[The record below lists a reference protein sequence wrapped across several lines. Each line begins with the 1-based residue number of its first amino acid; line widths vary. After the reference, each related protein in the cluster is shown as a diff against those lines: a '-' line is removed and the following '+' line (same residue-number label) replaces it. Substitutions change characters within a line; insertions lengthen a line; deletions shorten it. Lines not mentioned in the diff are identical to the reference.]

1 MRSAR
6 YLLLLLAAF
15 TLSAQTPQRG
25 VFMGDID
32 KSADACTNFFN
43 YANGAWRAANPIP
56 PTMQR
61 WSRRWAAGEQNKDAL
76 RTIVDEIS
84 QKHDWAKGTIEQQIS
99 DFYGSCMDEKTINRL
114 GYTPIKPLLA
124 EIGSIQSRAALQ
136 GVMTHLHDLEIFVP
150 FGVGSSPDRHNPTQT
165 ILNVGAG
172 GLGLPDRD
180 YYLKPDKR
188 FAEAREKY
196 RAHVAKMFELTGYSK
211 AAAKKASD
219 AVFEFETGLAKW
231 HLDNVARRNPNN
243 TDHKY
248 TLRTLQAMT
257 PHFDWKRYLDRTGMT
272 ETEVNISQPLYIEA
286 VARAMASAPL
296 STWRDYLRWHAIN
309 AAAPHLSD
317 PFVEQNFAFYEQ
329 YLGGSKE
336 MKPRWKRC
344 VEAEDQ
350 LLGEALG
357 QKYVER
363 YFPPAA
369 KARMQEMVRNLLAAM
384 GDTIQGLEWMGPAT
398 KQQALHKLSTFN
410 PKVGYPD
417 KWKDYSSVAI
427 SPDAYFKNLVAAL
440 KFDITDDRA
449 RVGKPTDRGQWGM
462 TPPTSNAY
470 YNPSLNE
477 IVFPAGILQPP
488 AFDVNAVDAV
498 NYGAIG
504 VVIGHEISHGFDD
517 QGAKFDAEGRLKN
530 WWTAED
536 MKLFGER
543 TSCVADQ
550 FENYFIEPGIHHQGR
565 LVLGESIGDLAGAK
579 IAYLAFQK
587 AQQTNPAPT
596 LDGLTPDQQFFI
608 AWGQFRGDEI
618 RAEAKRL
625 MVQGDPHPTGE
636 YRVIGPLSN
645 MPEFARA
652 FGCKTETAMVR
663 PAEKRCEV
671 W

>member
-1 MRSAR
+1 MRK
-6 YLLLLLAAF
+6 LLIALLA
-15 TLSAQTPQRG
+15 TVSVLAQTPQRG
-25 VFMGDID
+25 VFLQDID
-32 KSADACTNFFN
+32 RTKDACTNFFD

-61 WSRRWAAGEQNKDAL
+61 WSRRWQAGELNKDAL
-76 RTIVDEIS
+76 RGILDEVS
-84 QKHDWAKGTIEQQIS
+84 QKHDWPKGSIEQQIS
-99 DFYGSCMDEKTINRL
+99 DFYGSCLDEKRVNEL
-114 GYTPIKPLLA
+114 GSKPVQPLLA
-124 EIGSIQSRAALQ
+124 EIDKVQSRAALQ
-136 GVMTHLHDLEIFVP
+136 DIIAKLHDHEIFVP
-150 FGVGSSPDRHNPTQT
+150 FGVGSAPDRHNPTQT

-180 YYLKPDKR
+180 YYFKTDKR
-188 FAEAREKY
+188 FVEAREKY
-196 RAHVAKMFELTGYSK
+196 KAHVAKMFELLGSSK
-211 AAAKKASD
+211 ATAKKQAD
-219 AVFEFETGLAKW
+219 TVFAFETRLAQW
-231 HLDNVARRNPNN
+231 HLDNVARRDPNN
-243 TDHKY
+243 TDHMHA
-248 TLRTLQAMT
+248 LATLQAMT
-257 PHFDWKRYLDRTGMT
+257 PHFNWKRYLDRANIAQG
-272 ETEVNISQPLYIEA
+272 EVNITQPLFVEEVERELA
-286 VARAMASAPL
+286 TAPL
-296 STWRDYLRWHAIN
+296 SDWRTYLRWQTIH
-309 AAAPHLSD
+309 AAADALSD
-317 PFVEQNFAFYEQ
+317 DFVKENFAFYEQ
-329 YLGGSKE
+329 YLGGAKE

-344 VEAEDQ
+344 IEQEDG

-369 KARMQEMVRNLLAAM
+369 KARMQEMVRNLLSAM
-384 GDTIQGLEWMGPAT
+384 GDTIQKLEWMGPDT

-417 KWKDYSSVAI
+417 KWKDYSSVSI
-427 SPDAYFKNLVAAL
+427 SPNTYWQNIVNAL
-440 KFDITDDRA
+440 KYDVADDRR

-488 AFDVNAVDAV
+488 AFDMNAADAV

-530 WWTAED
+530 WWTAD
-536 MKLFGER
+536 DKKRFDER
-543 TSCVADQ
+543 TACVADQ

-587 AQQTNPAPT
+587 AQQQHPAQT
-596 LDGLTPDQQFFI
+596 IDGFTPDQQFFI

-618 RAEAKRL
+618 RPEAKRV

-645 MPEFARA
+645 LPEFATA
-652 FGCKTETAMVR
+652 FGCKADSVMVR
-663 PAEKRCEV
+663 PPAKRCEV